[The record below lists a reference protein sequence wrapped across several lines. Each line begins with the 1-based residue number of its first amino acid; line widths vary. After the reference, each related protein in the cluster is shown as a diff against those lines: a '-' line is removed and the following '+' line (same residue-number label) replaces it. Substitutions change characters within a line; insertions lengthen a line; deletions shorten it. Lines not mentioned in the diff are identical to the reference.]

1 MSETLI
7 PEARVRQ
14 APDGAAVMNQLPA
27 GSHARAESPLHH
39 ADFAGLA
46 ADAPSAG
53 GVTLR
58 ELALRGHLI
67 LRGDQ
72 SNSGFTAACARVLG
86 VGLPMLPLTSAEKG
100 DIAARWLSPDE
111 WLVTVPYEKAYAL
124 EKALRSGAEG
134 HFSVVNVSGGQT
146 ILTLSGPRALD
157 VLKKSTPLDLHPREF
172 PVGKVAGSVFA
183 KSSVLLRRTGEE
195 SWELVVRRSFADYLW
210 LWLQDASREYGLIV
224 SQK

>member
-1 MSETLI
+1 MSETVI
-7 PEARVRQ
+7 PETRVHK
-14 APDGAAVMNQLPA
+14 APDGGAIVMNQLPA
-27 GSHARAESPLHH
+27 GGARAESPLHH

-46 ADAPSAG
+46 ADAPATS

-67 LRGDQ
+67 LRGDRG
-72 SNSGFTAACARVLG
+72 NAAFTAACARVLG
-86 VGLPMLPLTSAEKG
+86 VGLPLQPLTSAEKG

-111 WLVTVPYEKAYAL
+111 WLVTVPYEQAYAL
-124 EKALRSGAEG
+124 EKALRADAGG

-146 ILTLSGPRALD
+146 ILMLSGPRAVD

-172 PVGKVAGSVFA
+172 PVGKVAGSIFA
-183 KSSVLLRRTGEE
+183 KSSVLLRRIGDE

-224 SQK
+224 SQ

>member
-7 PEARVRQ
+7 PETRVHK
-14 APDGAAVMNQLPA
+14 ASDGAVVMNQLPA
-27 GSHARAESPLHH
+27 GDARAESPLHH
-39 ADFAGLA
+39 ADLAGLA
-46 ADAPSAG
+46 EDAPAAG

-67 LRGDQ
+67 LRGDRR
-72 SNSGFTAACARVLG
+72 NAAFTAACARVLG
-86 VGLPMLPLTSAEKG
+86 VGLPLQPLTSAEKG

-111 WLVTVPYEKAYAL
+111 WLVTVPYEQAFAL
-124 EKALRSGAEG
+124 EKALRADAEG

-146 ILTLSGPRALD
+146 LLTLSGPRAVD
-157 VLKKSTPLDLHPREF
+157 VLKKSTPLDLHLREF
-172 PVGKVAGSVFA
+172 PVGKVAGSIFA

-224 SQK
+224 SQ